1 MISYY
6 FKETL
11 RIFKRSPFATIVTIS
26 ITTLAILLCT
36 MSYFVILISH
46 DFGKRVKQ
54 NIEVSLYLSDTL
66 TEFEIAQIKEKLIT
80 KKVISEVKFIDKS
93 EATKEF
99 IAETGQ
105 DFASVLNSN
114 PLPNSFLVKFD
125 SKFIDEKSFEKYVSE
140 LKTIDS
146 GITEVVYDYNVIVR
160 ILKFFRSIEIAVYI
174 AAFVLLVL
182 SIYLV
187 YINHRLQYENNKNLY
202 KTMKL
207 VGSKLSLLKIPYI
220 LNGIFI
226 GLIASLICIGVNIVL
241 IQLLTAININVN
253 LFHQIESIHLIP
265 VIIGISLGFIGSF
278 FSSLKMSLR
287 IADIKK

>member
-26 ITTLAILLCT
+26 ITALAILLCT
-36 MSYFVILISH
+36 MSYFVILISN
-46 DFGKRVKQ
+46 DFSKRVKQ

-66 TEFEIAQIKEKLIT
+66 TENDIAKIKEKLLN
-80 KKVISEVKFIDKS
+80 KKVISNLKFIDKT
-93 EATKEF
+93 EATKDF

-125 SKFIDEKSFEKYVSE
+125 SKAINEITFDKYVGE
-140 LKTIDS
+140 LKNIDK
-146 GITEVVYDYNVIVR
+146 GITDVVYDYNVIVR
-160 ILKFFRSIEIAVYI
+160 ILKFFRSIELVVYI
-174 AAFVLLVL
+174 TAIVLLVL

-207 VGSKLSLLKIPYI
+207 VGSKLRLLKIPYI

-226 GLIASLICIGVNIVL
+226 GLIASIICVGINVVVIR
-241 IQLLTAININVN
+241 LLTAINININ
-253 LFHQIESIHLIP
+253 LFHKIESIHLIP
-265 VIIGISLGFIGSF
+265 VIIGILLGFIGSF

-287 IADIKK
+287 ISEVEK